1 MYFFDVC
8 GTLFKVNTTFSFIK
22 YFHMKRK
29 NYFRLFLVILFLS
42 IVGKILNKYFKI
54 SIRSILIYTL
64 KNESLEKLEEIANI
78 FVTDILDNEKI
89 DQIFNIFNENIHL
102 KNKNVILIS
111 ASIDPVINA
120 LGRRYKVKTI
130 SSQIEYDNGVSTG
143 KLLIDIRGNKN
154 LLMKNFTTQESVFY
168 TDNIDDLNCSNIVN
182 KIFFIVK
189 NKKKIR
195 SIKLSNNTEIVYV

>member
-1 MYFFDVC
+1 M
-8 GTLFKVNTTFSFIK
+8 
-22 YFHMKRK
+22 
-29 NYFRLFLVILFLS
+29 S